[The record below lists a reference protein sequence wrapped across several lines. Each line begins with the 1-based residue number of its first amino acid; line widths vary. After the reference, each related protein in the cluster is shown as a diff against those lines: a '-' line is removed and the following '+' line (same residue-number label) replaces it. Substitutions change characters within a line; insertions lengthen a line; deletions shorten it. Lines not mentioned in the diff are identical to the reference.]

1 MGLCHKR
8 ERTNKGKIMNIIC
21 IISIYTFLGFSLGR
35 LRSRKLMLYNKRS
48 WDRWGI
54 LYIKTSKDLVN
65 ICWLIQE
72 HETVCKSWEIKIFSM
87 NLSSLR
93 LVISKSLLSVV
104 LNGIMN
110 FDCHIVDI
118 HENKKNNSPFLL
130 FMYKQSLENVQM
142 KLSFVNNNL

>member
-1 MGLCHKR
+1 
-8 ERTNKGKIMNIIC
+8 
-21 IISIYTFLGFSLGR
+21 
-35 LRSRKLMLYNKRS
+35 
-48 WDRWGI
+48 
-54 LYIKTSKDLVN
+54 
-65 ICWLIQE
+65 
-72 HETVCKSWEIKIFSM
+72 M

-130 FMYKQSLENVQM
+130 FMYKQSLENVWM